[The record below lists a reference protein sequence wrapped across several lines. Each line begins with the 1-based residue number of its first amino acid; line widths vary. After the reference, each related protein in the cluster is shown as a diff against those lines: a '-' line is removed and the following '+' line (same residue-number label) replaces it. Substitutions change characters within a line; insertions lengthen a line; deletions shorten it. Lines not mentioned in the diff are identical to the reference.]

1 MVGADIL
8 DEAVEWASARFQ
20 RGKVQRLDEDEHA
33 EGTVTFVKGSLYSLP
48 FSNRSLD
55 GCDECTQMF
64 ATRERLHACILLSFV
79 QEDK

>member
-20 RGKVQRLDEDEHA
+20 RSNVQRLDEDERA
-33 EGTVTFVKGSLYSLP
+33 KGTVTFVKGSLYSLP

-55 GCDECTQMF
+55 G
-64 ATRERLHACILLSFV
+64 
-79 QEDK
+79 